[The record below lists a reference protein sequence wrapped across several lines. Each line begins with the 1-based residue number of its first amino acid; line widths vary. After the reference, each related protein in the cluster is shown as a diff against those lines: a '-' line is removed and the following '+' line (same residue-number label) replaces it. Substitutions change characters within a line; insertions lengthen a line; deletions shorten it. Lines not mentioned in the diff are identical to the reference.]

1 MGPLEGSDLI
11 RLSQKQI
18 VPREG
23 WLMPPLASTK
33 TNNSDETWEDAGIH
47 RTISQIKT
55 CWKSLKASY
64 YKAKQTKKK
73 NMKDIPILPVL

>member
-1 MGPLEGSDLI
+1 MGPLEDSDLI
-11 RLSQKQI
+11 RLNQKEI

-23 WLMPPLASTK
+23 STK
-33 TNNSDETWEDAGIH
+33 TNSSDETWEDAGIH

-64 YKAKQTKKK
+64 YKAKK
-73 NMKDIPILPVL
+73 